1 MYRLSPPKH
10 TGFASRVRIVGTVIG
25 SSLVLSGIMGVAS
38 VIMNTEFAS
47 PGTAHPIAQSQATH
61 TPVLASLAAQ
71 VITDAGTTTSEIPEE
86 ILPKAEGPIVAK
98 RTVVH
103 PIAAGDSFG
112 GLMTQ
117 YGIDRANEVIAQ
129 AKPHFDVSKIQAG
142 HHLRI
147 EFMGDTLTR
156 LSYEIDPDRTLQIDF
171 ADQQLNVEV
180 QELKWIPQIQRKELH
195 LTSSLWASAIGA
207 GFKPADIVTL
217 AQIFE
222 YDIDF
227 ASELR
232 KGAKFTIVMDELHR
246 EDGER
251 VKPGTFHAVRLTN
264 SGKEYTAIRYESK
277 KGHTG
282 WYHPDGKATARPFL
296 RSPLE
301 FTRVTSRFG
310 VNRKTHYHG
319 GVDMGAK
326 TGTPIRAAGDG
337 VVVIAGRRGAYGKHV
352 KLSHARYGKYHTS
365 YSHLSKIK
373 VKNGQHVKQGQIIGL
388 VGSTGRSTGPHLH
401 YEFHIRGKRVNPMT
415 VKLPGSKS
423 LPKSEQAAFKHVAAK
438 WLPQLDAIDSEPAV
452 TDAHL
457 P

>member
-1 MYRLSPPKH
+1 MYRLSPPKQ

-25 SSLVLSGIMGVAS
+25 SSLVLSGLMGLTSVA
-38 VIMNTEFAS
+38 MNTDFSGLLPTPS
-47 PGTAHPIAQSQATH
+47 PVLAQTTQ
-61 TPVLASLAAQ
+61 TPVLASLATQA
-71 VITDAGTTTSEIPEE
+71 VTETDSSIASIPEE
-86 ILPKAEGPIVAK
+86 STPSAEGPMVAK

-103 PIAAGDSFG
+103 PIASGDSFG
-112 GLMTQ
+112 GLLDR
-117 YGIDRANEVIAQ
+117 YGVERAAEVIA
-129 AKPHFDVSKIQAG
+129 KTKGHFDVSKIQAG

-156 LSYEIDPDRTLQIDF
+156 LSYEIDPDRTLQVDF
-171 ADQQLNVEV
+171 ADAQLHVDV
-180 QELKWIPQIQRKELH
+180 QELKWTPHIQRKELH
-195 LTSSLWASAIGA
+195 LTTSLWASAINA

-217 AQIFE
+217 AEIFE

-251 VKPGTFHAVRLTN
+251 VKPGTFHAVRLSN
-264 SGKEYTAIRYESK
+264 AGKEYTAIRYEGK
-277 KGHTG
+277 KGQTG

-301 FTRVTSRFG
+301 FTRVTSNFG
-310 VNRKTHYHG
+310 VFRKTHYHG

-352 KLSHARYGKYHTS
+352 KLSHTRYGPYHTS

-423 LPKSEQAAFKHVAAK
+423 LPKSELAAFKQVASK
-438 WLPQLDAIDSEPAV
+438 WVPQLDATAFEPAV
-452 TDAHL
+452 VDAQ
-457 P
+457 